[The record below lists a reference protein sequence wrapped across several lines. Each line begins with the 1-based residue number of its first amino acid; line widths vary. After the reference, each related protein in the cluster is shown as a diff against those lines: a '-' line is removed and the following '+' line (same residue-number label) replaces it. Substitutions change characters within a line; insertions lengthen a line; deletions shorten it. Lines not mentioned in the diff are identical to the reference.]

1 MNVIFDKSFERALLK
16 IKNQMVYRRVEKTIL
31 QIEKS
36 ENLSEIANLRKM
48 SGFSNYYRIR
58 IGDFRIGFEL
68 IDESNIRLITIAHR
82 KEIYKNFP

>member
-16 IKNQMVYRRVEKTIL
+16 IKNQMVYRWVEKIIL

-48 SGFSNYYRIR
+48 SGFPNYYRI
-58 IGDFRIGFEL
+58 
-68 IDESNIRLITIAHR
+68 
-82 KEIYKNFP
+82 